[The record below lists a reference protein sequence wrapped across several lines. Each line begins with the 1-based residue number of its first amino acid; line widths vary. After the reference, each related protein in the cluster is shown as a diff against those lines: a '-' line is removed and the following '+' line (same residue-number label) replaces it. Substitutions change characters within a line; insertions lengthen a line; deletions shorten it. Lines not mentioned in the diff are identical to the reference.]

1 MDILKEAGEWL
12 YSLVVSFALALFLA
26 IFIFQP
32 TIVSG
37 QSMEPTLDNGNYV
50 VLSKLSHTFSRLPN
64 YGDVVVVDS
73 RVARTR
79 TLSDDLIEPV
89 MNIVYRLQG
98 RAPEHIWVKRLIGL
112 PGDVIEFK
120 DDKVLRNGI
129 PLVEPYIKEPMHY
142 TAKQATIVPPNQVYV
157 LGDNRNNSGDSRY
170 IGPVPGDHVLG
181 VMLFKL

>member
-1 MDILKEAGEWL
+1 MGILKAAGEWM
-12 YSLVVSFALALFLA
+12 YSLVISFALALFLA

-50 VLSKLSHTFSRLPN
+50 VLSKLSHTFGKLPN
-64 YGDVVVVDS
+64 YGDIVVVDS
-73 RVARTR
+73 RVARER
-79 TLSDDLIEPV
+79 NLSDDLMEPV
-89 MNIVYRLQG
+89 MNLVHRFQG
-98 RAPEHIWVKRLIGL
+98 RAPEYIWVKRVIGL

-120 DDKVLRNGI
+120 DGKVLRNGNT
-129 PLVEPYIKEPMHY
+129 LVEPYIKEPMRY
-142 TAKQATIVPPNQVYV
+142 TAKQATIVSANQVYV

-170 IGPVPGDHVLG
+170 IGPVPRGHVLG